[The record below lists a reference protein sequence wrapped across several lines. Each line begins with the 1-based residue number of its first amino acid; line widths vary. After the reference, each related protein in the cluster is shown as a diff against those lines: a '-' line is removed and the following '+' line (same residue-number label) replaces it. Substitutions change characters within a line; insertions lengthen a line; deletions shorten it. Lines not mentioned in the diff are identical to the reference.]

1 MQEPERCQ
9 ASPLGVEQDLAK
21 PDGSAEAPGQPGRQ
35 SRLLLFVRRLH
46 TYLGI
51 ALVPWFFMYAA
62 GAAVLNHRQLVG
74 GWLKSDKPEWT
85 LRFEREYSRPL
96 PATHSQRRLPPE
108 VLRPLAAAILDD
120 LGLGGRSFWTDM
132 PSDNRVNIHAFKFL
146 TATRVTW
153 FMDQGRV
160 RAEDQRFSLDRFLVG
175 MHERGGFEQQPW
187 LTKAWGVIV
196 DLVALSLLTWV
207 LSGLYVWWK
216 GRRRHLGGGIVLA
229 AGLICFVVLVLWL

>member
-1 MQEPERCQ
+1 MTLFRLAREIHMYLALFLMPWVLLYGLSTLFMNHMPFIAGLYGKDWGAFVVERQ
-9 ASPLGVEQDLAK
+9 T
-21 PDGSAEAPGQPGRQ
+21 
-35 SRLLLFVRRLH
+35 
-46 TYLGI
+46 TYD
-51 ALVPWFFMYAA
+51 A
-62 GAAVLNHRQLVG
+62 
-74 GWLKSDKPEWT
+74 
-85 LRFEREYSRPL
+85 PL
-96 PATHSQRRLPPE
+96 PATHSQRGLPPE